1 MFNNVVLFVLFIVI
15 KNDLWLFLLPAV
27 FAVLLLA
34 LFMEEIGFFLRHV
47 PSQRRRNLSLW
58 ILGIYPVQQ
67 HLLTQFIHFTPLV
80 TFW

>member
-1 MFNNVVLFVLFIVI
+1 MFNNVVLLVLFIVI

-27 FAVLLLA
+27 FVMLLLA

-47 PSQRRRNLSLW
+47 TSHRRRNLSLW
-58 ILGIYPVQQ
+58 ILGIYPVKH
-67 HLLTQFIHFTPLV
+67 HLLTQFIYFMPLV